1 MENRQQQILSEI
13 KEMMSSIRVQLEQ
26 LDAKMAELQYEVD
39 PQTFTAD
46 PIDLSLDDFPMAEV
60 AEETVAEMFEE
71 PVAETPEEPQV
82 ELSEE
87 PVAVVVPEP
96 VVEEA
101 ADESDDDLP
110 FFDEPVE
117 EPVADV
123 FEEPELV
130 VEMFEEQESE
140 PAVEIFDEPVLEPET
155 VTEPLIIN
163 EAAQASIARPVV
175 LDAMIAKQAWRTD
188 MPGAP
193 VRDIRSAISLNDR
206 VLFIN
211 RLFGEDPVN
220 FQETLNVLNQMGSLD
235 EAVAYLVEAHPSW
248 NLESELVY
256 RFMMAL
262 RRKLN

>member
-39 PQTFTAD
+39 PQTFTVE
-46 PIDLSLDDFPMAEV
+46 PIDLSLDDFPMV
-60 AEETVAEMFEE
+60 AAPEETVVEEVAMVFE
-71 PVAETPEEPQV
+71 
-82 ELSEE
+82 
-87 PVAVVVPEP
+87 EP
-96 VVEEA
+96 VVEEVEEPEVEISEEPVEEIFEA
-101 ADESDDDLP
+101 EEDDDDLP
-110 FFDEPVE
+110 FFDEPE
-117 EPVADV
+117 DLPVA
-123 FEEPELV
+123 
-130 VEMFEEQESE
+130 
-140 PAVEIFDEPVLEPET
+140 APVLKPEQQSDP
-155 VTEPLIIN
+155 VIVN
-163 EAAQASIARPVV
+163 DAVQASNHKTVV

-188 MPGAP
+188 MPGAQ

-211 RLFGEDPVN
+211 RLFDEDPVN
-220 FQETLNVLNQMGSLD
+220 FQETLNALNQMGSLD

-256 RFMMAL
+256 RFMMAI

>member
-39 PQTFTAD
+39 PQIFTAE
-46 PIDLSLDDFPMAEV
+46 PIDLSLDDFAM
-60 AEETVAEMFEE
+60 ETVVEEPMEESVNEMFEE
-71 PVAETPEEPQV
+71 PVPEMFEVPV
-82 ELSEE
+82 EEASEE
-87 PVAVVVPEP
+87 P
-96 VVEEA
+96 
-101 ADESDDDLP
+101 ADEGILEESVAEESVIEDDDDLP
-110 FFDEPVE
+110 FFDEPEE
-117 EPVADV
+117 EP
-123 FEEPELV
+123 V
-130 VEMFEEQESE
+130 VEMFQESE
-140 PAVEIFDEPVLEPET
+140 P
-155 VTEPLIIN
+155 EPLAEPMIVN
-163 EAAQASIARPVV
+163 DAVQATISKPVV

-220 FQETLNVLNQMGSLD
+220 FQETLNALNQMGSLD

>member
-39 PQTFTAD
+39 PQTFTSE
-46 PIDLSLDDFPMAEV
+46 PIDLNIDDFPIEV
-60 AEETVAEMFEE
+60 SLEE
-71 PVAETPEEPQV
+71 PVAETLVEER
-82 ELSEE
+82 E
-87 PVAVVVPEP
+87 EP
-96 VVEEA
+96 VVEIFNEQV
-101 ADESDDDLP
+101 EEVDDDLP
-110 FFDEPVE
+110 FF
-117 EPVADV
+117 
-123 FEEPELV
+123 EEPEDLPVAAPEPQPVAAPVIVNDV
-130 VEMFEEQESE
+130 V
-140 PAVEIFDEPVLEPET
+140 
-155 VTEPLIIN
+155 
-163 EAAQASIARPVV
+163 QASNQKTVV

>member
-39 PQTFTAD
+39 PQIFTVE
-46 PIDLSLDDFPMAEV
+46 PIDLSLDDFPMV
-60 AEETVAEMFEE
+60 AAPEETVVEEVAMVFE
-71 PVAETPEEPQV
+71 
-82 ELSEE
+82 
-87 PVAVVVPEP
+87 EP
-96 VVEEA
+96 VVEEGEEPEVEISEEPVEEIFEVEE
-101 ADESDDDLP
+101 DDDDLP
-110 FFDEPVE
+110 FFDEPE
-117 EPVADV
+117 DLPAA
-123 FEEPELV
+123 EPEPKQ
-130 VEMFEEQESE
+130 EQVAAPVIVHE
-140 PAVEIFDEPVLEPET
+140 AV
-155 VTEPLIIN
+155 
-163 EAAQASIARPVV
+163 QASNQKTVV
-175 LDAMIAKQAWRTD
+175 LDAMTAKQAWRTD

-211 RLFGEDPVN
+211 RLFDEDPVN
-220 FQETLNVLNQMGSLD
+220 FQETLNALNQMGSLD

-256 RFMMAL
+256 RFMMAI

>member
-13 KEMMSSIRVQLEQ
+13 KEMMSLIRTQLEQ

-39 PQTFTAD
+39 PQEFTSE
-46 PIDLSLDDFPMAEV
+46 PIDLSLDDFTI
-60 AEETVAEMFEE
+60 ETVPEDPVVEEMAVVFEEPVIEEVGLPVEENFEEPDPELDEDLLEE
-71 PVAETPEEPQV
+71 PVAEEI
-82 ELSEE
+82 S
-87 PVAVVVPEP
+87 
-96 VVEEA
+96 VEE
-101 ADESDDDLP
+101 DDDLP
-110 FFDEPVE
+110 FFDDPADLPAGDSEDLPAGDLE
-117 EPVADV
+117 DLPAGESEQQSEPVAAPVIVND
-123 FEEPELV
+123 
-130 VEMFEEQESE
+130 
-140 PAVEIFDEPVLEPET
+140 AV
-155 VTEPLIIN
+155 
-163 EAAQASIARPVV
+163 QASNQKTVV

-188 MPGAP
+188 RPGAP

-220 FQETLNVLNQMGSLD
+220 FQETLNILNQMGSLD
-235 EAVAYLVEAHPSW
+235 EAVAYLVETHPSW

>member
-39 PQTFTAD
+39 PQTFTTD

-71 PVAETPEEPQV
+71 PLEE
-82 ELSEE
+82 
-87 PVAVVVPEP
+87 AVPEP
-96 VVEEA
+96 VEELFEEAVPEPVEEPVIEEIA
-101 ADESDDDLP
+101 EEDDDDLP
-110 FFDEPVE
+110 FFDEPEE
-117 EPVADV
+117 EP
-123 FEEPELV
+123 V
-130 VEMFEEQESE
+130 VEMFQESE
-140 PAVEIFDEPVLEPET
+140 HEPVAEPMI
-155 VTEPLIIN
+155 VN
-163 EAAQASIARPVV
+163 DAVQATISKPVV

-220 FQETLNVLNQMGSLD
+220 FQETLNILNQMGSLD